1 MLRQLFDA
9 PSSWTALDR
18 VADPLR
24 DLVQRAPQPLRR
36 ALHGAWL
43 GHPVHPVPAQL
54 AVGCYTSAA
63 LVDVM
68 ARGMPTRSGTR
79 AGARLASTMLL
90 AAGTAAAVPSV
101 ASGLTDWAEL
111 HEDQQ
116 RTGLVHAALNAAAT
130 AAAVVAIARR
140 LRHPRTLGS
149 GSGPSSLLAAG
160 LTGAGAAL
168 GGHLAYRWSAGANHA
183 EDVPHTGPGDWVDIG
198 GRDEFGDRQPVGR
211 RAGGVDVVAVRVGER
226 LHVLADRCSHLGAS
240 LAGGEVREH
249 DGQTCVV
256 CPWHASTFRLDGEPV
271 AGPAVS
277 PQPRFEV
284 REDDGRVRVRVV
296 TLPGVDA
303 S

>member
-1 MLRQLFDA
+1 MLRQIFDA
-9 PSSWTALDR
+9 PSSWTVLDR
-18 VADPLR
+18 PAAPLR
-24 DLVQRAPQPLRR
+24 ALVQKAPEPARR

-43 GHPVHPVPAQL
+43 GHSLHPVPAQL

-68 ARGMPTRSGTR
+68 VRFVPRGSGLR
-79 AGARLASTMLL
+79 QGARLASTMLL
-90 AAGTAAAVPSV
+90 ATGSAAAVPSA

-130 AAAVVAIARR
+130 ALALSAVARR

-149 GSGPSSLLAAG
+149 GSGPSALVVAG

-168 GGHLAYRWSAGANHA
+168 GGHLAYRWAAGANHV

-198 GRDEFGDRQPVGR
+198 GADDFPDREPVGR
-211 RAGGVDVVAVRVGER
+211 RAGGVDVVGVRVDGR
-226 LHVLADRCSHLGAS
+226 LHVLADRCSHLAAS
-240 LAGGEVREH
+240 LAGGEVVDR
-249 DGQTCVV
+249 DGEAWLV

-277 PQPRFEV
+277 PQPRFDV
-284 REDDGRVRVRVV
+284 QEDGGRVRVKVV
-296 TLPGVDA
+296 TLPGVPA